1 MTRLTSI
8 NTVYSYL
15 KWSKKKQMIANK
27 EEQGGGGGPPRSPS
41 KSASVKVLFVLKSWL
56 FDHVEK
62 RLDKKDKLII
72 YEATTWL
79 TKQLQHTY

>member
-27 EEQGGGGGPPRSPS
+27 EEQGGGGGGAPPLNPTR
-41 KSASVKVLFVLKSWL
+41 
-56 FDHVEK
+56 
-62 RLDKKDKLII
+62 
-72 YEATTWL
+72 
-79 TKQLQHTY
+79 

>member
-27 EEQGGGGGPPRSPS
+27 EEQGGRSPS

>member
-15 KWSKKKQMIANK
+15 KWSKKNK
-27 EEQGGGGGPPRSPS
+27 WLQIKRSRGGGGGGRSPS

>member
-27 EEQGGGGGPPRSPS
+27 EEQGGGG
-41 KSASVKVLFVLKSWL
+41 VKVLFVLKSWL